1 MIVRYM
7 PADPAGNL
15 TAIVLSPVAPQAGRE
30 EENRTVKA
38 KTAKQRISVRR
49 FICVKEKFPRVQQN
63 APFPSSIQVKHKGNR
78 KSRSADAPGEES
90 EGFPLT
96 EPMRAWT
103 AETLIDAYGDEL
115 LRLCLLYLGDRQ
127 LAEDAFQET
136 MVKAWRALPGFR
148 GESGAKTWL
157 FHIAVNTCRD
167 MLRSGWM
174 RMRRRS
180 VPLEV
185 MPELA
190 GQEDERLRE
199 MTAAVLAL
207 PDKYRET
214 VVLFYYKQMKI
225 REIAEA
231 LHIPQNSVSSRLR
244 RARAMLQ
251 IDMEGGKDA

>member
-1 MIVRYM
+1 M
-7 PADPAGNL
+7 
-15 TAIVLSPVAPQAGRE
+15 
-30 EENRTVKA
+30 
-38 KTAKQRISVRR
+38 RR
-49 FICVKEKFPRVQQN
+49 FICVKEKFSRVQQN

-96 EPMRAWT
+96 EPMQAWT

-127 LAEDAFQET
+127 LAEDAF
-136 MVKAWRALPGFR
+136 R

-167 MLRSGWM
+167 MLRTGWM

>member
-1 MIVRYM
+1 M
-7 PADPAGNL
+7 
-15 TAIVLSPVAPQAGRE
+15 
-30 EENRTVKA
+30 
-38 KTAKQRISVRR
+38 
-49 FICVKEKFPRVQQN
+49 
-63 APFPSSIQVKHKGNR
+63 
-78 KSRSADAPGEES
+78 
-90 EGFPLT
+90 T

-148 GESGAKTWL
+148 GESGVKTWL

-174 RMRRRS
+174 RMRKSS

-190 GQEDERLRE
+190 GQENEPLRE
-199 MTAAVLAL
+199 LTASVLAL
-207 PDKYRET
+207 PGKYREII
-214 VVLFYYKQMKI
+214 VLFYYKQMKI

-231 LHIPQNSVSSRLR
+231 LHMPTASVSSRLR
-244 RARAMLQ
+244 RARAMLK

>member
-1 MIVRYM
+1 MM
-7 PADPAGNL
+7 
-15 TAIVLSPVAPQAGRE
+15 SP
-30 EENRTVKA
+30 
-38 KTAKQRISVRR
+38 KQ
-49 FICVKEKFPRVQQN
+49 
-63 APFPSSIQVKHKGNR
+63 
-78 KSRSADAPGEES
+78 
-90 EGFPLT
+90 
-96 EPMRAWT
+96 AWT
-103 AETLIDAYGDEL
+103 AEALIDAYGDEL

-136 MVKAWRALPGFR
+136 MVKAWRALPDFR

-174 RMRRRS
+174 RMRKSS

-190 GQEDERLRE
+190 GQEDGHLRE
-199 MTAAVLAL
+199 LTASVLAL
-207 PDKYRET
+207 PGKYREII
-214 VVLFYYKQMKI
+214 VLFYYKQMKI

-231 LHIPQNSVSSRLR
+231 LHMPMASVSSRLR
-244 RARAMLQ
+244 RARAMLK

>member
-1 MIVRYM
+1 MRGGLFFSR
-7 PADPAGNL
+7 A
-15 TAIVLSPVAPQAGRE
+15 TKR
-30 EENRTVKA
+30 
-38 KTAKQRISVRR
+38 
-49 FICVKEKFPRVQQN
+49 
-63 APFPSSIQVKHKGNR
+63 PFPAVYTDETQEN
-78 KSRSADAPGEES
+78 RSADASGEER
-90 EGFPLT
+90 EGFPLIS
-96 EPMRAWT
+96 PKQAWT
-103 AETLIDAYGDEL
+103 AEALIDAYGDEL

-136 MVKAWRALPGFR
+136 MVKAWRALPDFR

-174 RMRRRS
+174 RMRKSS

-190 GQEDERLRE
+190 GQEDGHLQEL
-199 MTAAVLAL
+199 TASVLAL
-207 PDKYRET
+207 PGKYREII
-214 VVLFYYKQMKI
+214 VLFYYKQMKI

-231 LHIPQNSVSSRLR
+231 LHMPTASVSSRLR
-244 RARAMLQ
+244 RARAMLK